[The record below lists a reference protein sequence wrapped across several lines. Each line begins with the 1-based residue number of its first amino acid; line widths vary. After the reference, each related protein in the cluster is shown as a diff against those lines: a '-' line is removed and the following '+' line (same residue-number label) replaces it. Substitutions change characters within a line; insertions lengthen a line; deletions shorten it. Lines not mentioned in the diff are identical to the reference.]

1 MGAVK
6 IVSKKIRNSARKRK
20 TLAQEVEAAAVLLQR
35 LVRLKA
41 SDDTG
46 YAVCVTCDSTCHYK
60 EMDGGHFISRN
71 HKSTKLLEEN
81 IHPQCKGCNGFR
93 MKDSLTVLRYRNYMV
108 DMYGEDS
115 VKELE
120 QKAYE
125 VKKFTRE
132 EVADLVTYFKAE
144 IKRHELRICA

>member
-81 IHPQCKGCNGFR
+81 VHPQCKGCNGFK
-93 MKDSLTVLRYRNYMV
+93 MKDSLAVLRYRNWMV
-108 DMYGEDS
+108 DMYGEKGVND
-115 VKELE
+115 LE
-120 QKAYE
+120 SLAYQT
-125 VKKFTRE
+125 KKFTRE
-132 EVADLVTYFKAE
+132 ELADLVADFKQQ
-144 IKRHELRICA
+144 IKYHEERIG

>member
-71 HKSTKLLEEN
+71 HKPTKLLEEN
-81 IHPQCKGCNGFR
+81 VHPQCKGCNGFK
-93 MKDSLTVLRYRNYMV
+93 MKDSLTVLRYRNWMV
-108 DMYGEDS
+108 DMYGEKGVND
-115 VKELE
+115 LE
-120 QKAYE
+120 SLAYQT
-125 VKKFTRE
+125 KKFTRE
-132 EVADLVTYFKAE
+132 ELADLVADFKE
-144 IKRHELRICA
+144 QIKYHEERIG

>member
-41 SDDTG
+41 SDDNG
-46 YAVCVTCDSTCHYK
+46 YAVCVTCDKCCHYK

-71 HKSTKLLEEN
+71 HKSVKLLEKN
-81 IHPQCKGCNGFR
+81 IHPQCKGCNGFK
-93 MKDSLTVLRYRNYMV
+93 MKDSLTVLRYRNWMV
-108 DMYGEDS
+108 DMYGEKVVND
-115 VKELE
+115 LE
-120 QKAYE
+120 SLAYQT
-125 VKKFTRE
+125 KKFTRE
-132 EVADLVTYFKAE
+132 ELADLAVDFKE
-144 IKRHELRICA
+144 QIKYHEERIG

>member
-81 IHPQCKGCNGFR
+81 VHPQCKGCNGFK
-93 MKDSLTVLRYRNYMV
+93 MKDSLTVLRYRNWMV
-108 DMYGEDS
+108 DMYGEKGVND
-115 VKELE
+115 LE
-120 QKAYE
+120 SLAYQT
-125 VKKFTRE
+125 KKFTRE
-132 EVADLVTYFKAE
+132 ELADLVADFKE
-144 IKRHELRICA
+144 QIKYHEERIG

>member
-1 MGAVK
+1 MVAK

-71 HKSTKLLEEN
+71 HKSVKLLEEN
-81 IHPQCKGCNGFR
+81 IHPQCKGCNGFK
-93 MKDSLTVLRYRNYMV
+93 MKDSLTVLRYRNWMV
-108 DMYGEDS
+108 DMYGEKGVND
-115 VKELE
+115 LE
-120 QKAYE
+120 SLAYQT
-125 VKKFTRE
+125 KKFTRE
-132 EVADLVTYFKAE
+132 EIADLVVDFKE
-144 IKRHELRICA
+144 QIKYHEERIG